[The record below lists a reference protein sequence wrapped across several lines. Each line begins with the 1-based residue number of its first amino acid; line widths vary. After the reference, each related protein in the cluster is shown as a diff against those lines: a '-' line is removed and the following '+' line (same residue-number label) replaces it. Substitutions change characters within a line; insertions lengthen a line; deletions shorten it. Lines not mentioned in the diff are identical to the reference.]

1 MKLIIT
7 GATGNLGQHILELL
21 LKVESAQNIVAS
33 LRRPEAG
40 KTWRAL
46 GVEVRYGDYDDPA
59 SLESSFYG
67 ASKLLLISS
76 PHQNDEV
83 RLQQH
88 LHAVEAAQK
97 AGVEHLL
104 YTSIARPEQGKL
116 PLHQLHLQTEQAIKE
131 SKIPYTL
138 LRNAYYMDILKFL
151 GVREA
156 AETGELIIPPGEW
169 VFNTAARE
177 DLAAAAVTILTG
189 KGHENTTYELTAPE
203 TWTMA
208 DLAQALTEVTGC
220 PVICRTSPDYSNPV
234 FQMLKLADMSYASPD
249 LARLAG
255 SPLRSIKD
263 ELRTMFGTAQRI

>member
-1 MKLIIT
+1 MKIAVT
-7 GATGNLGQHILELL
+7 GATGNLGKHILAQL
-21 LKVESAQNIVAS
+21 LKVEPAQNIVAS

-40 KTWRAL
+40 EVWRAQ

-76 PHQNDEV
+76 PLQNDEV

-88 LHAVEAAQK
+88 LHAIEAAQK
-97 AGVEHLL
+97 VSVEHLL

-116 PLHQLHLQTEQAIKE
+116 PLHQMHLQTEQAIKE
-131 SKIPYTL
+131 SGIPYTL
-138 LRNAYYMDILKFL
+138 LRNAYYMDLLKLL

-156 AETGELIIPPGEW
+156 AVTGELCTPPGDW
-169 VFNTAARE
+169 AFNTAARE
-177 DLAAAAVTILTG
+177 DLAAAAVTLLTG
-189 KGHENTTYELTAPE
+189 KGHENKTYELTAPE
-203 TWTMA
+203 TWTMEN
-208 DLAQALTEVTGC
+208 LAQVLSEVTGQ
-220 PVICRTSPDYSNPV
+220 PIACRIDPHLSNPV
-234 FQMLKLADMSYASPD
+234 FQMLTLADMTYVSPD

-263 ELRTMFGTAQRI
+263 ELLTMFRTGPKS

>member
-7 GATGNLGQHILELL
+7 GATGNLGKHILKLL

-40 KTWRAL
+40 KAWSDH

-76 PHQNDEV
+76 SHQNDEV

-88 LHAVEAAQK
+88 LHAVEAAQR

-104 YTSIARPEQGKL
+104 YTSITRPEQGQL
-116 PLHQLHLQTEQAIKE
+116 PLHQLHLQTEQAIKA
-131 SKIPYTL
+131 SNIPYTF

-169 VFNTAARE
+169 FFNTAARE

-189 KGHENTTYELTAPE
+189 KGHENATYELTAPE

-208 DLAQALTEVTGC
+208 DLAQALTEVTGR

-263 ELRTMFGTAQRI
+263 ELRTLFGTAQRI